1 MSFYDEKKK
10 WNSFDFSS
18 YFSRVTEEDVL
29 QSIEKEKLSEYDLL
43 NLLSPTA
50 TKYLEKMAQKAH
62 NLKLQHFG
70 NVICLYIPIYV
81 SNYCSNGCTYCGFSM
96 KNKIHRRHMTLK
108 EIEEEAK
115 EIAKTK
121 IEHIILLTGEVKD
134 LSTLQYIKEGV
145 SILKKYFASVSVE
158 VMPLKIE
165 EYATLKKV
173 GLDGMTI
180 YQETYNEE
188 VYDKVHLY
196 GKKKDYLFRLGTPER
211 AAEAGLRTVGI
222 GALFGLSN
230 IREEAFF
237 AGLHLQYLIH
247 HYPNT
252 TFGIS
257 LPRINPAEGG
267 FQPDHPLDDIQFVQ
281 FLTAYRIFQPK
292 ADLSVSTREIPE
304 FRDHLLALG
313 VTRISAGSKTDV
325 GGYTNQDASTAQF
338 EISDSRSV
346 EETVAAVERQGFQ
359 VIYKDWENLV

>member
-1 MSFYDEKKK
+1 
-10 WNSFDFSS
+10 
-18 YFSRVTEEDVL
+18 
-29 QSIEKEKLSEYDLL
+29 
-43 NLLSPTA
+43 
-50 TKYLEKMAQKAH
+50 
-62 NLKLQHFG
+62 
-70 NVICLYIPIYV
+70 
-81 SNYCSNGCTYCGFSM
+81 
-96 KNKIHRRHMTLK
+96 MTLK

-158 VMPLKIE
+158 VMPLETE

-292 ADLSVSTREIPE
+292 ADLSVSTREVPE